1 MKMRVLATLAMC
13 AAMSGA
19 WADDKNG
26 QYGILTDTCAEY
38 AKDRAKNRTLRYT
51 SWIAGYVTG
60 YNSVAPD
67 TYNILGK
74 SNVKSATEWLD
85 KWCKANPSESLAGG
99 LHAFVKELHPAR
111 RRFAASDE

>member
-1 MKMRVLATLAMC
+1 MRTLLFLVIF

-19 WADDKNG
+19 RADDKNG
-26 QYGILTDTCAEY
+26 QYGILTDTCGEY

-51 SWIAGYVTG
+51 SWIAGYVTA

-74 SNVKSATEWLD
+74 SNVKSTMEWLD
-85 KWCKANPSESLAGG
+85 KWCKANPSENLAGG
-99 LHAFVKELHPAR
+99 MHAFVKEHHPTR
-111 RRFAASDE
+111 HRFGASGK